1 MGDTVEKLKITE
13 GLGQESNPG
22 ATRVRLIM
30 AFLKRSFSV
39 PPAFQFSSLCE
50 YFPCFHS
57 FPSHSPPWEK
67 AEAQG
72 VFWSTGYQHLYILLS
87 KSFACFHL
95 LMAMVK
101 CKAGMGFPPGRGRAG
116 QAGPPCGPQRPHTA
130 WLLQLWWWKPYWAR
144 EKGGQ
149 IQPNKSGLLGKQPC
163 LSDAGFCSLLIG
175 HQLPAPSRV
184 RDALK

>member
-1 MGDTVEKLKITE
+1 MVGDAVEKLKITE

-39 PPAFQFSSLCE
+39 PPAYQFSSLCE

-57 FPSHSPPWEK
+57 FSSHSPPWEK

-101 CKAGMGFPPGRGRAG
+101 RKAGMGFPPGRGRAG
-116 QAGPPCGPQRPHTA
+116 RPSLWTTKTTHSLATAAVMVKAILSQRERRADTA
-130 WLLQLWWWKPYWAR
+130 K
-144 EKGGQ
+144 
-149 IQPNKSGLLGKQPC
+149 
-163 LSDAGFCSLLIG
+163 
-175 HQLPAPSRV
+175 
-184 RDALK
+184 